1 MEDPCH
7 KIKKRNA
14 RVVFAFVVLFIL
26 TVLFLANANSN
37 EDLKIVGENAIT
49 LSKNWTIRIGAFEE
63 QGISLPVDLDI
74 EPGTEYEAAI
84 VLPKVDS
91 KMNYLLLRASMQDM
105 VVYLEGQEIHRVE
118 KPETR
123 GIASPLASTWVM
135 FKLPQDFQ
143 EKTLKIILKS
153 DVTAF
158 SGHVNKVM
166 LGDSSTLVNYV
177 IEQGFSGFIV
187 FLILFV
193 MGSLLMLFAIFAKS
207 LPDNRFLYLGLLVIS
222 TSIWILS
229 EARLLQ
235 FFIGNRYIIG
245 GISYLMVPL
254 MGGFFSLYVK
264 ETIFFEQWNKRLMQ
278 MMAGLYLFLLIATM
292 ILQVLGISEFI
303 ETMNITL
310 MVIFFNIVIFSA
322 LMFEEL
328 VKKSNQDA
336 KQFFK
341 YVSVLSVSVI
351 MEGIVFYTN
360 QFNYTSFF
368 IRIGS
373 LIFFGLLL
381 TDSYLYFKRS
391 LQSQK
396 ERDLYEALAYTDI
409 LTGGNNRAAFERD
422 FEMLRNKEVQ
432 FRLVLLDLNEL
443 KYINDNYGHGSGDE
457 AIRTLYVMM
466 HDAFMPEGICY
477 RIGGD
482 EFAILMENTEETAI
496 KLKILQMIK
505 YLKCAENQVEYPLEV
520 AIGTDVYD
528 VKTWSNLTKFYHHV
542 DQQMYADKLEKKQRR
557 KTKLTIAVQ

>member
-14 RVVFAFVVLFIL
+14 RVVFALVTLFVL
-26 TVLFLANANSN
+26 TVLFLANANSK

-49 LSKNWTIRIGAFEE
+49 LSENWTIRVGAFEE
-63 QGISLPVDLDI
+63 QGTSLPVDLNI
-74 EPGTEYEAAI
+74 EPGTEYEATT
-84 VLPKVDS
+84 VLPNIDS

-105 VVYLEGQEIHRVE
+105 VVYLDGQEIHRVE
-118 KPETR
+118 KPETL

-135 FKLPQDFQ
+135 FKLPRDFQ

-166 LGDSSTLVNYV
+166 LGESSSLVNYV
-177 IEQGFSGFIV
+177 FEQGFGGFIV
-187 FLILFV
+187 FLVLFV
-193 MGSLLMLFAIFAKS
+193 MGLLLILFAIFAKS
-207 LPDNRFLYLGLLVIS
+207 FPDNRFLYLGLLVLS

-254 MGGFFSLYVK
+254 MGSFFSLYVK
-264 ETIFFEQWNKRLMQ
+264 ETIFLEQWNKRLMQ

-303 ETMNITL
+303 ETMNIMM
-310 MVIFFNIVIFSA
+310 MVIFLNIIILSA

-360 QFNYTSFF
+360 QFDYTSFF

-373 LIFFGLLL
+373 LIFFSLLL
-381 TDSYLYFKRS
+381 ADSYLYFKRS

-396 ERDLYEALAYTDI
+396 ERDLYEALAYQDV

-457 AIRTLYVMM
+457 AIKTLYVMM
-466 HDAFMPEGICY
+466 HDAFMPEGMCY

-482 EFAILMENTEETAI
+482 EFAILMGNTEETAI
-496 KLKILQMIK
+496 KIRILQMIK

-528 VKTWSNLTKFYHHV
+528 AKTWPNLTKFYHHV
-542 DQQMYADKLEKKQRR
+542 DQQMYADKLEIKQIR
-557 KTKLTIAVQ
+557 KTKLTIAVK

>member
-1 MEDPCH
+1 
-7 KIKKRNA
+7 
-14 RVVFAFVVLFIL
+14 
-26 TVLFLANANSN
+26 
-37 EDLKIVGENAIT
+37 
-49 LSKNWTIRIGAFEE
+49 
-63 QGISLPVDLDI
+63 
-74 EPGTEYEAAI
+74 
-84 VLPKVDS
+84 
-91 KMNYLLLRASMQDM
+91 MNYLLLRASMQDM
-105 VVYLEGQEIHRVE
+105 VVYLDGQEIQRVK

-123 GIASPLASTWVM
+123 GMASPLASTWVM

-143 EKTLKIILKS
+143 EKTLRIILKS
-153 DVTAF
+153 DVAAF
-158 SGHVNKVM
+158 SGHVNMVM
-166 LGDSSTLVNYV
+166 IGDSSSLVNYV
-177 IEQGFSGFIV
+177 FEQGFGGFLV
-187 FLILFV
+187 FLVLFV
-193 MGSLLMLFAIFAKS
+193 MGLLLMLFATFTKS
-207 LPDNRFLYLGLLVIS
+207 LPDNRFLYLGLLMIS
-222 TSIWILS
+222 TSVWILS
-229 EARLLQ
+229 EARILQ

-264 ETIFFEQWNKRLMQ
+264 EAIFFEHWNKRLMQ
-278 MMAGLYLFLLIATM
+278 MMAGLYLFLLIATI

-303 ETMNITL
+303 EIMNIIL
-310 MVIFFNIVIFSA
+310 MVIFFNIIIFSV

-351 MEGIVFYTN
+351 IEGIVFYTN
-360 QFNYTSFF
+360 QFDYTSFF
-368 IRIGS
+368 IRVGS
-373 LIFFGLLL
+373 LIFFCLLL
-381 TDSYLYFKRS
+381 IDSYLYVKKS

-396 ERDLYEALAYTDI
+396 ERDLYEALAYQDV

-422 FEMLRNKEVQ
+422 FEMLRNKEMQ

-443 KYINDNYGHGSGDE
+443 KFINDNYGHGSGDE
-457 AIRTLYVMM
+457 AIKTLYVMM

-482 EFAILMENTEETAI
+482 EFAILMENTEEAAI
-496 KLKILQMIK
+496 KLKILQMNK

-528 VKTWSNLTKFYHHV
+528 AKTWSNLTKFYHHV
-542 DQQMYADKLEKKQRR
+542 DQQMYADKLERKQIR